1 MDKQRFDGWMI
12 SVDDHVIEPPDVW
25 ESRLPAS
32 YRERG
37 PRVISGDGRQYWEYD
52 KKRISVNGLVTQAGF
67 AEADMT
73 VLPASYDDM
82 APHCYDPKARVRAM
96 DEDGVLM
103 EACYPNLPRFCGQE
117 FMEGP
122 DKQLGLLCITA
133 YNDFII
139 DEWAG
144 TAPERFLPA
153 IIIPLWDP
161 VLAAAEME
169 RCADKGAKMVM
180 FSELPHE
187 LGLPTV
193 HDVRRYW
200 DPVFRT
206 AVDTNMVISV
216 HLGSSSIMPQ
226 ASPDA
231 PPSVSNALMGF
242 RAASTL
248 LDWLYSDTF
257 VRFPSL
263 RMTLSEGGI
272 GWLPQCLARADYSLH
287 HSPWLERY
295 VYHKD
300 MTVTDLGP
308 DHRSWK
314 HGYLTFSE
322 VFAAHVRACSIPAQD
337 RVNFSSMVKLIGPS
351 NVLLETDFP
360 HADSSWPR
368 TQETLREVLD
378 NFTDE
383 ESFALRIGN
392 AAKWYGLATEELTV
406 PETTLVSNR
415 H

>member
-1 MDKQRFDGWMI
+1 MAMQDFDGWMI
-12 SVDDHVIEPPDVW
+12 SVDDHVIEPPHVW
-25 ESRLPAS
+25 ERRLPAKL
-32 YRERG
+32 RDRG
-37 PRVISGDGRQYWEYD
+37 PRVITEGADQYWLYD
-52 KKRISVNGLVTQAGF
+52 GKRINVNSLVTAAGLD
-67 AEADMT
+67 ESMMT
-73 VLPASYDDM
+73 VIPTTYIDM
-82 APHCYDPKARVRAM
+82 PEHCYDPKARVRAM

-216 HLGSSSIMPQ
+216 HLGSSSKMPTT
-226 ASPDA
+226 SPDA
-231 PPSVSNALMGF
+231 PSTISNVLTGW
-242 RAASTL
+242 RAANTL
-248 LDWLYSDTF
+248 LDWIFSDVF
-257 VRFPSL
+257 ERFPAL
-263 RMTLSEGGI
+263 RLTLSEGGI
-272 GWLPQCLARADYSLH
+272 AWLPQCLGRSDYALH
-287 HSPWLERY
+287 HWAWTERY
-295 VYHKD
+295 IYHKD
-300 MTVTDLGP
+300 MTITDLGP
-308 DHRSWK
+308 DHRVWR
-314 HGYLTFSE
+314 HGDRTPTD
-322 VFAAHVRACSIPAQD
+322 VFRTNIRGCSIPEQD
-337 RVNFSSMVKLIGPS
+337 GPHFEELVRWIGVEQ
-351 NVLLETDFP
+351 VLLETDFP
-360 HADSSWPR
+360 HGDSSWPR
-368 TQETLREVLD
+368 TQQVLT
-378 NFTDE
+378 NALGKFSAT

-392 AAKWYGLATEELTV
+392 AMAWYSLTSDDV
-406 PETTLVSNR
+406 VIPKVMVTT
-415 H
+415 